1 MLQNIDFAASVGIR
15 KLCGRKKFYDRKPIF
30 LEETCSSRKKWA
42 LLSRNGCFFSTPT
55 FEASPSLFFS
65 EPQLHLSWPD
75 NLFPHLLLLLTQGL
89 IRENGSNWVSSPARN
104 RISPPRPFHCLIIII
119 ITIKSD
125 VLLTDFEK
133 KEMKRSETMLTKKVK
148 ACWSEGT
155 QLDPADYSDLR
166 NFSNFLHPS
175 FPVAHNFYGD
185 KSFLSIWL
193 DFGGFKLRIQN
204 VFTTTVELFSKF
216 TWILVFREN
225 SKIYWHAQR
234 ILFSL
239 SNSWSARGWQ
249 Q

>member
-1 MLQNIDFAASVGIR
+1 MAASFQPQLLR
-15 KLCGRKKFYDRKPIF
+15 R
-30 LEETCSSRKKWA
+30 A
-42 LLSRNGCFFSTPT
+42 LLSFFLNLNFTFLDLITCFPT
-55 FEASPSLFFS
+55 FSS
-65 EPQLHLSWPD
+65 SW
-75 NLFPHLLLLLTQGL
+75 LLLTQGL

-155 QLDPADYSDLR
+155 QLDPADYSDLQ

-175 FPVAHNFYGD
+175 FPAAHNFYGD

-204 VFTTTVELFSKF
+204 VFTTTVELFSKIRMNIGF
-216 TWILVFREN
+216 QRKLEELLACTKN
-225 SKIYWHAQR
+225 SFLPLQ
-234 ILFSL
+234 
-239 SNSWSARGWQ
+239 
-249 Q
+249 